1 MCTSPRINTKLA
13 AQSVRFAKEMQGW
26 VGSMWWG
33 SLSTRFFFIECSNA
47 SQGRGG
53 LARGLTR
60 PPNGQAVG
68 LKVPIGLLGAF
79 HNFQCRSPIN
89 QPYATAEAKL
99 NSESL
104 NPMFFS
110 FFLSFD
116 RCLPQLYPSD
126 FYSPQGPSLT
136 RRRVGRRQ
144 SGGLVGVRL
153 GRVRRSHRQ
162 F

>member
-1 MCTSPRINTKLA
+1 MH
-13 AQSVRFAKEMQGW
+13 FASHKYQTRCPISQVCQGNSG
-26 VGSMWWG
+26 VGG
-33 SLSTRFFFIECSNA
+33 VNVVGIAKHPVFFIERSNA

-60 PPNGQAVG
+60 PPNGQVVG

-104 NPMFFS
+104 NPMFFPS

-116 RCLPQLYPSD
+116 PCLPQLYPSD

-144 SGGLVGVRL
+144 SGDLVGVLL